1 MKELEERHLK
11 EIWNIEADTGNYGEY
26 GGINKQSMEEVA
38 KECANITKEIAIGFA
53 DWIANNW
60 YFNGRPGCWGSHE
73 KDSRKEPKYLI
84 DSTEELFTEYLKTLK

>member
-38 KECANITKEIAIGFA
+38 
-53 DWIANNW
+53 
-60 YFNGRPGCWGSHE
+60 
-73 KDSRKEPKYLI
+73 
-84 DSTEELFTEYLKTLK
+84 